1 MLLRVQTECIVH
13 YDIVAHQ
20 SIIVFPGP
28 AMAPSVLLL
37 LLSPSWIHLLSARST
52 LSTSTTLPLRQRNSN
67 SATHSPRGSLRPLA
81 SHQRSNTTGARAG
94 LALSCAYTRGPR
106 DVGVQKCSHSFLVAL
121 CLCLSLDK
129 NTNFALYETRN
140 YVKIC

>member
-13 YDIVAHQ
+13 YDIIAHQ

-28 AMAPSVLLL
+28 AMAPSVLL

-67 SATHSPRGSLRPLA
+67 SATHSPRGSLLPLA

-106 DVGVQKCSHSFLVAL
+106 DVGVQNAATLLLVAL

-140 YVKIC
+140 NVKIR